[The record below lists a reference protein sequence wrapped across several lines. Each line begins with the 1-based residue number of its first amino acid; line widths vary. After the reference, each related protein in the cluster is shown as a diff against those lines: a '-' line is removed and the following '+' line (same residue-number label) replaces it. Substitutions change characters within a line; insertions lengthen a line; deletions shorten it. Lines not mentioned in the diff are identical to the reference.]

1 MADVVFD
8 TNVPVVAN
16 GLAQQASYACV
27 EACIERLARSRS
39 EDVVLV
45 DADGLILAEY
55 QRYLAHRGQPGTG
68 DAFFKWLWDN
78 QGNEAHCRRVEITSI
93 HPDPRGFQE
102 FPQDG
107 RLAAFDPSDRKFV
120 AVALAAGTGPPIVN
134 ATDTDWWAARDVLSE
149 HGVNIEFVC
158 PTLMQVP

>member
-16 GLAQQASYACV
+16 GLAGQASKACV
-27 EACIERLARSRS
+27 EACIDRLLQSRA

-45 DADGLILAEY
+45 DAGGLIFEEY

-78 QGNEAHCRRVEITSI
+78 QANEAHCRRVPITSI
-93 HPDPRGFQE
+93 HPDPRGFLE
-102 FPQDG
+102 FPDDP
-107 RLAAFDPSDRKFV
+107 RLATFDASDRMFV
-120 AVALAAGTGPPIVN
+120 AVLVAAGSQPAIVN
-134 ATDTDWWAARDVLSE
+134 ASDTDWWNARDVLAE
-149 HGVNIEFVC
+149 HGVSIEFVC
-158 PTLMQVP
+158 PELMNAP